1 MAKLFFASFVTIGL
15 LLGMVCGVILA
26 GLVYTDSVNL
36 GFAITLTIIIN
47 AVIWLISPWISDW
60 SLRWFN
66 KLEFLDDAEVK
77 TRYPAVHQLLHDVAR
92 DYSFSAPRIGLIP
105 DRNPTAFTYGLLRSN
120 ARIVVTDG
128 IFEFLNEDEQKAVVA
143 HELGHIVNRDFI
155 VMTAAGTLV
164 QILYQVY
171 AASIRSGR
179 SGGKNKGGQALV
191 GIAALVMYY
200 VGIYLLYYL
209 SRTREYLADAF
220 SAERVEARHLA
231 SALVKVAYGIVKV
244 EDDESTQSLLQST
257 RHMGVVD
264 VKNARYSGLEAESD
278 LGDPARAS
286 EAMLFDAHNPWAR
299 LIELNSTHPLTGM
312 RISALGD
319 IARQKAQ
326 SFPDYDLK
334 AAAQRVRLDQGAL
347 WGQFWYELGILAV
360 PLGLAL
366 LAALLGSWPLI
377 PAAAAIGVLVTL
389 PLRYPSGDARPV
401 TVADLMTN
409 PAASPVVG
417 RLAQLTGKAI
427 GRANPGFIA
436 GEDVIYQDK
445 TGLITADFRSMLGF
459 IGDLFAG
466 WRRVPKHLGQDGKL
480 TGWFRRGMGGYVIT
494 KEMNSTAGTLRAQP
508 YFWQAAVSVVVI
520 AVSMVALLAGT
531 GNVARQFGYETH
543 HDTQRQEHHRH
554 RRTVKAPDSSVTPD
568 EADTATPEENST
580 PSEEGEPYPPQ
591 EQPQ

>member
-1 MAKLFFASFVTIGL
+1 MARLFFASFVTVGL

-26 GLVYTDSVNL
+26 ALVFTDNVNL

-47 AVIWLISPWISDW
+47 GVIWLISPWISDI

-66 KLEFLDDAEVK
+66 KLTFLDDADVQ
-77 TRYPAVHQLLHDVAR
+77 RRFPGVHALMHDVANR
-92 DYSFSAPRIGLIP
+92 YGFAPPRLGLIP

-143 HELGHIVNRDFI
+143 HELGHIVHRDFI

-171 AASIRSGR
+171 AAAMRSSRG
-179 SGGKNKGGQALV
+179 GGKNKGGPAMV

-200 VGIYLLYYL
+200 IGIYLLYYL

-231 SALVKVAYGIVKV
+231 SALVKIAYGIVKV
-244 EDDESTQSLLQST
+244 EDTESTQSLLQST
-257 RHMGVVD
+257 RHMGVID

-278 LGDPARAS
+278 LGNPERAS

-299 LIELNSTHPLTGM
+299 LIELNSTHPLTGS
-312 RISALGD
+312 RVAHLGD
-319 IARQKAQ
+319 IARQKVQ
-326 SFPDYDLK
+326 SFPQYDLK
-334 AAAQRVRLDQGAL
+334 AAAKRVRLDQGAL
-347 WGQFWYELGILAV
+347 WRQFWWELGVMALPLA
-360 PLGLAL
+360 LAGLA
-366 LAALLGSWPLI
+366 AALGNWELI

-389 PLRYPSGDARPV
+389 PLRYPSGEPAAT
-401 TVADLMTN
+401 TVVGLMTN
-409 PAASPVVG
+409 PAASPVIG
-417 RLAQLTGKAI
+417 QPARLTGKAI
-427 GRANPGFIA
+427 GRANAGFIA

-466 WRRVPKHLGQDGKL
+466 WQRVPKHLGQEGQVS
-480 TGWFRRGMGGYVIT
+480 GWFQRGMGGYVII
-494 KEMNSTAGTLRAQP
+494 KELTSTAGSLRARP
-508 YFWQAAVSVVVI
+508 YFWQALVSIVVI
-520 AVSMVALLAGT
+520 AATAVVLIAGT
-531 GNVARQFGYETH
+531 GNIARQFGYSTQETM
-543 HDTQRQEHHRH
+543 HRH
-554 RRTVKAPDSSVTPD
+554 QSHYVEGPDGTLRR
-568 EADTATPEENST
+568 EEWRPE
-580 PSEEGEPYPPQ
+580 GYQLEPYRPQ
-591 EQPQ
+591 E